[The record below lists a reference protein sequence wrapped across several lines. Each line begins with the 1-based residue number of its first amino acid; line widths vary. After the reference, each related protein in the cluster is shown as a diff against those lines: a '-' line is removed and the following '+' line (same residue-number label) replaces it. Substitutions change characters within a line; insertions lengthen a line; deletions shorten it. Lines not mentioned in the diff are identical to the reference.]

1 MNRLPNLGAL
11 RSDGD
16 AEARYVMKVVMCGDW
31 AVGKTSLVRRFV
43 ENRFDHDYKPS
54 IGVNIVVKI
63 VDIGGKK
70 VKLDIFDTGG
80 QERFRPLRQ
89 RYYNGASAAVFVYD
103 MTRAESAVSVQNRW
117 VADVEAV
124 IPEGFERMVIANKAD
139 LGSERAVSEY
149 AGQQL
154 AERIGAIY
162 TETSA
167 LDGRN
172 VEQAFVELA
181 ARLVKKHYPEA

>member
-1 MNRLPNLGAL
+1 MSRLSNPGVL
-11 RSDGD
+11 RSDSD

-63 VDIGGKK
+63 VDVGQKK

-80 QERFRPLRQ
+80 QERDRPLRQ
-89 RYYNGASAAVFVYD
+89 RYYKGASAAVFVYD

-117 VADVEAV
+117 LAEVEAV

-139 LGSERAVSEY
+139 LGGERAVSEY

-172 VEQAFVELA
+172 VEQAFIELA
-181 ARLVKKHYPEA
+181 ARLIKKHYPEA

>member
-89 RYYNGASAAVFVYD
+89 RYYKGASAAVFVYD

>member
-1 MNRLPNLGAL
+1 
-11 RSDGD
+11 
-16 AEARYVMKVVMCGDW
+16 MKVVMCGDW

-80 QERFRPLRQ
+80 QERFRPLRHQ
-89 RYYNGASAAVFVYD
+89 YYKGASAAAFVYD
-103 MTRAESAVSVQNRW
+103 LTRPESAVSIQDRW
-117 VADVEAV
+117 IADVEGAV
-124 IPEGFERMVIANKAD
+124 PEGFERLIIANKAD
-139 LGSERAVSEY
+139 LSAERAVSEY

-154 AERIGAIY
+154 AKRVGADY

-167 LDGRN
+167 LDGQN
-172 VEQAFVELA
+172 VERAFVNLA
-181 ARLVKKHYPEA
+181 AHLVKKHYPGG

>member
-1 MNRLPNLGAL
+1 MSRLPNPGVL

-63 VDIGGKK
+63 VGIGEKK

-80 QERFRPLRQ
+80 QERFHPLRQ
-89 RYYNGASAAVFVYD
+89 RYYKGASAAVFVYD
-103 MTRAESAVSVQNRW
+103 ITRAESAVSVQNRW

-124 IPEGFERMVIANKAD
+124 IPEGFERMVIANKVD
-139 LGSERAVSEY
+139 LGGERAVSEY

-154 AERIGAIY
+154 AESIGAIY

-172 VEQAFVELA
+172 VEQAFIELA
-181 ARLVKKHYPEA
+181 ARLIKKHYPEA

>member
-1 MNRLPNLGAL
+1 MSRLPSPGTL

-54 IGVNIVVKI
+54 IGVNIAVKI
-63 VDIGGKK
+63 VDVGGKK

-89 RYYNGASAAVFVYD
+89 RYYKGASAAVFVYD
-103 MTRAESAVSVQNRW
+103 MTRAESAVSVQDRW
-117 VADVEAV
+117 VADVESV
-124 IPEGFERMVIANKAD
+124 VPEGFERMVIANKAD
-139 LGSERAVSEY
+139 LGSERTVSEY

-154 AERIGAIY
+154 AQRIGAIY

-172 VEQAFVELA
+172 VEQAFIELA
-181 ARLVKKHYPEA
+181 ARLIKKHYPEA

>member
-1 MNRLPNLGAL
+1 MSRSPIRSTL

-16 AEARYVMKVVMCGDW
+16 ADARYVLKVVMCGDW

-54 IGVNIVVKI
+54 IGVNIAVKI
-63 VDIGGKK
+63 VDIGGKR

-80 QERFRPLRQ
+80 QEHFRPLRYQ
-89 RYYNGASAAVFVYD
+89 YYKGASAALFVYD
-103 MTRAESAVSVQNRW
+103 MTRPGSALSIQNRW
-117 VADVEAV
+117 VTDVEASV
-124 IPEGFERMVIANKAD
+124 PEGFERMIIANKAD
-139 LGSERAVSEY
+139 LTSERAVSEY
-149 AGQQL
+149 AGRQL

-172 VEQAFVELA
+172 VEHAFVELA
-181 ARLVKKHYPEA
+181 ARLIEKYYPEA

>member
-1 MNRLPNLGAL
+1 MSRLPSPSVL

-16 AEARYVMKVVMCGDW
+16 ADARYVMKVVMCGDW

-63 VDIGGKK
+63 LDIGGKK

-89 RYYNGASAAVFVYD
+89 RYYKGASAAVFVYD
-103 MTRAESAVSVQNRW
+103 MTRAESAVSVQNQW

-139 LGSERAVSEY
+139 LSSERAVSEY

-167 LDGRN
+167 LDGQN
-172 VEQAFVELA
+172 VERAFIELA
-181 ARLVKKHYPEA
+181 ARLIKRHYPEA

>member
-1 MNRLPNLGAL
+1 MSRLSNPSVL
-11 RSDGD
+11 RSDSD

-63 VDIGGKK
+63 VDVGQKK

-80 QERFRPLRQ
+80 QERDRPLRQ
-89 RYYNGASAAVFVYD
+89 RYYKGASAAVFVYD

-117 VADVEAV
+117 LAEVEAV

-139 LGSERAVSEY
+139 LGGERAVSEY

-172 VEQAFVELA
+172 VEQAFIELA
-181 ARLVKKHYPEA
+181 ARLIKKHYPEA